1 MMEKQIVDKQLS
13 QTEIHSLEQL
23 RDHFAEQV
31 KYVDEVLKN
40 KFFPM
45 EAETEIGY
53 IFHDNTEY
61 GGYQND
67 VVVRSFNNLK
77 ELHDRT
83 RD

>member
-1 MMEKQIVDKQLS
+1 MAEQITDKQLS

-45 EAETEIGY
+45 KAESEIGY
-53 IFHDNTEY
+53 IMHDNTAY

-67 VVVRSFNNLK
+67 VVVRSFHELK
-77 ELHDRT
+77 ELFDRT
-83 RD
+83 RE